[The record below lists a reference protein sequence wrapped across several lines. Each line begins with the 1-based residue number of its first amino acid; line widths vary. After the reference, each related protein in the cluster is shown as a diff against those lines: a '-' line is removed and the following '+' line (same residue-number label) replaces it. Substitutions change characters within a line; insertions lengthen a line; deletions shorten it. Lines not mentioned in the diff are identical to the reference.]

1 MDRAHEKKADA
12 VAFSEAGPAAANREQ
27 YVKNGKPVPSLS
39 LTGALAVAVP
49 GEVAGLAEAQKRFG
63 TMPLAAVMA
72 PAIRYAVGGFARQL
86 QNLRKNPEIGRVMLM
101 KDEIPGD
108 GELIRQRELA
118 ETLKAIAEHGPKVFY
133 EGWIGQAIAER
144 IKKEGGS
151 LTLEN

>member
-63 TMPLAAVMA
+63 TMPLPAVMA
-72 PAIRYAVGGFARQL
+72 PAIQLAMEGFRPQVRLRYALERQL
-86 QNLRKNPEIGRVMLM
+86 HNIRKNPDLARVFLA
-101 KDEIPGD
+101 KDEMPSD
-108 GELIRQRELA
+108 GEPIRQRE
-118 ETLKAIAEHGPKVFY
+118 
-133 EGWIGQAIAER
+133 
-144 IKKEGGS
+144 
-151 LTLEN
+151 